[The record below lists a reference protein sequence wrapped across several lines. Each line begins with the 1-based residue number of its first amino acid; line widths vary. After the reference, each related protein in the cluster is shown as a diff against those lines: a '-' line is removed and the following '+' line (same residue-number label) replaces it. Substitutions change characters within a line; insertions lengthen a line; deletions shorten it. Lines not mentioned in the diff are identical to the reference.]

1 MNFDP
6 FLTYLTSEK
15 RSSIHTVEAYRRDLE
30 QFALFCERSF
40 EIQSPDEVSTSVV
53 RTWMAQLME
62 EGYKT
67 TSVHRKLSSIHTYFR
82 YGLRQ
87 GFLKQNPVKGIS
99 KPKLPQRLPTF
110 IEERGMQRLY
120 PTLEATTS
128 SWEGDRNQII
138 LRLFYETGM
147 RVSELIDIQD
157 RDVDFSIG
165 QVKITGKRNKTRY
178 VPVSS
183 DLLRDI
189 QRYQQR
195 RDESI
200 QGLTLFVSRSGKKM
214 DRKVVY
220 VLVKNYL
227 STITT
232 LPKRSP
238 HVLRHTFATHMLNN
252 GADLNVIKEILG
264 HSSLAAT
271 QVYTHLSVEKLKG
284 IHEKMHPRNR

>member
-1 MNFDP
+1 VNFDP
-6 FLTYLTSEK
+6 FLTYLSSEK
-15 RSSIHTVEAYRRDLE
+15 RSSIHTVDAYRRDLE
-30 QFALFCERSF
+30 QFAAFCLRSF
-40 EIQSPDEVSTSVV
+40 EIHSPEEVTTAVV
-53 RTWMAQLME
+53 RTWMAELME

-67 TSVHRKLSSIHTYFR
+67 TSVHRKLSSVHTFFR

-87 GFLKQNPVKGIS
+87 GFLKTNPVKGIS

-120 PTLEATTS
+120 PTLEATTTT
-128 SWEGDRNQII
+128 WEGERNQMIM
-138 LRLFYETGM
+138 RLFYETGM

-178 VPVSS
+178 VPVSPS
-183 DLLRDI
+183 LLKDLQHYQHSRD
-189 QRYQQR
+189 QAV
-195 RDESI
+195 
-200 QGLTLFVSRSGKKM
+200 QGVTLFVTRSGKKM
-214 DRKVVY
+214 YRKVVY
-220 VLVKNYL
+220 VLVKSYL

>member
-15 RSSIHTVEAYRRDLE
+15 RSSVHTVEAYRRDLE
-30 QFALFCERSF
+30 QFALYCERSF
-40 EIQSPDEVSTSVV
+40 DIRTPDEVNTSVV
-53 RTWMAQLME
+53 RSWMAQLME

-67 TSVHRKLSSIHTYFR
+67 TSVHRKLSSIHTFFR

-87 GFLKQNPVKGIS
+87 GFLNQNPVKGIS

-110 IEERGMQRLY
+110 IEEKGMQRLY
-120 PTLEATTS
+120 PTLEATPT
-128 SWEGDRNQII
+128 SWEGERNQMI

-183 DLLRDI
+183 DLLQDM
-189 QRYQQR
+189 QRYQR
-195 RDESI
+195 NRDTAV
-200 QGLTLFVSRSGKKM
+200 QGVTLFVSRTGKKM

-284 IHEKMHPRNR
+284 IHEKLHPRNR

>member
-1 MNFDP
+1 
-6 FLTYLTSEK
+6 
-15 RSSIHTVEAYRRDLE
+15 
-30 QFALFCERSF
+30 
-40 EIQSPDEVSTSVV
+40 
-53 RTWMAQLME
+53 ME

-99 KPKLPQRLPTF
+99 KPKLPKRLPTF

-178 VPVSS
+178 VPVSP

-189 QRYQQR
+189 QRYQHR
-195 RDESI
+195 RDETVK
-200 QGLTLFVSRSGKKM
+200 GVTLFMSRTGKKM